1 MIVLHIFNIV
11 EEEEGRS
18 LVAGKTYQREEGK
31 LCGGICSL
39 PSYISLPTICLQCKK
54 DLKCTGL
61 MVEGNGVGICKKGI
75 TFEIFL

>member
-11 EEEEGRS
+11 KEEGGRS

-39 PSYISLPTICLQCKK
+39 PSYISLPTICLHCKK
-54 DLKCTGL
+54 GLKCTGL

-75 TFEIFL
+75 ASDIFL

>member
-1 MIVLHIFNIV
+1 MSLLHIFNIV
-11 EEEEGRS
+11 EEEGGRS

-39 PSYISLPTICLQCKK
+39 PSYISLPTICLQCKEE
-54 DLKCTGL
+54 LKCTGL

-75 TFEIFL
+75 ASDIDP